1 MLQPLPKK
9 QKIIW
14 PNNTYYFLTNST
26 YLHYPY
32 FRQPDQKQIILN
44 SIKKLQSKYSIPVQD
59 FSIAMNHN
67 HLMFYADKGEKVS
80 FVKRFLKNNVSREYR
95 RVYKVPYSEIW
106 HSTRVFWVKDD
117 KMFWGVRGYIA
128 GNLLKHKEVSNFQEL
143 YDNPFSSFKYTAD
156 KFGLD
161 ALKELVKSVIEMK
174 EDSYGEVDVGGIG
187 KLDLKP
193 LSRRGRVK
201 TPVKTG

>member
-1 MLQPLPKK
+1 MSQLLPEK

-14 PNNTYYFLTNST
+14 PDDRYYFLTNST

-32 FRQPDQKQIILN
+32 FKQPDQKQIILN

-59 FSIAMNHN
+59 FSIMMNHC

-95 RVYKVPYSEIW
+95 ENYKVPHSEMW

-117 KMFWGVRGYIA
+117 KMFWGVRGYIT
-128 GNLLKHKEVSNFQEL
+128 GNLLKHKEVSGFQEL
-143 YDNPFSSFKYTAD
+143 YDNSFSSFKYTAD
-156 KFGLD
+156 KFGFDTLR
-161 ALKELVKSVIEMK
+161 ELVKSVIEVK
-174 EDSYGEVDVGGIG
+174 EDSYGEVDVEGIEE
-187 KLDLKP
+187 LNLKP
-193 LSRRGRVK
+193 LSRQRRI
-201 TPVKTG
+201 TSTLS